1 MHMIF
6 RFLVEKLEKIN
17 DIYERFLQYFDGIV
31 LKHKCNKIF
40 LVAHINT
47 WTLKSHLKHAL
58 AKISKQA
65 AFIWKKQLKQNS

>member
-17 DIYERFLQYFDGIV
+17 DIYETFLQYFDGIV

-40 LVAHINT
+40 LVAHKNT
-47 WTLKSHLKHAL
+47 
-58 AKISKQA
+58 
-65 AFIWKKQLKQNS
+65 